1 MGCVAQQTSN
11 LSCIFIL
18 LCIAEP
24 AVPSSTAP
32 VQSSAAAVPTT
43 APVAS
48 VLLSATPSGKAEKM
62 TIKELCEWLKTINIS
77 DDYIKLFQDNGI
89 NGGTLATLDDEDL
102 KELGISKRFVR
113 KNIMVQ
119 FRQIQ

>member
-1 MGCVAQQTSN
+1 
-11 LSCIFIL
+11 
-18 LCIAEP
+18 
-24 AVPSSTAP
+24 
-32 VQSSAAAVPTT
+32 
-43 APVAS
+43 
-48 VLLSATPSGKAEKM
+48 M